1 MNINTQQTK
10 IALVTGGSRGLGKDM
25 AMKLAQK
32 GNDIILTWKTSEEEA
47 QNVIAEI
54 EAIGRKA
61 AALKLDTGIVPSFP
75 TFVAELS
82 TILKTR
88 FGTGKFDHLVNNAGF
103 NYVIPSFEATTEAMF
118 DDLMNVH
125 YKGVF
130 FLTQKLLPL
139 INDGGSIVNLSTGL
153 TRFVHAG
160 SGAYASMKAA
170 IQTLTRYLAK
180 ELGSRGIRA
189 NVVAPGAIATDFSG
203 GRLKASLQMQEYLTS
218 VTALARVG
226 RPDDIG
232 GVVAFLCSDD
242 AKWITA
248 QVIEASGGMYL

>member
-1 MNINTQQTK
+1 MNTQAQQTK

-25 AMKLAQK
+25 VIRLAQK
-32 GNDIILTWKTSEEEA
+32 GSDIIFTYKTSEEEA
-47 QNVIAEI
+47 KNVVAAI
-54 EAIGRKA
+54 EALGQKA
-61 AALKLDTGIVPSFP
+61 AALKLDTGNVSSFP
-75 TFVAELS
+75 AFVTELS
-82 TILKTR
+82 NVLKSH
-88 FGTGKFDHLVNNAGF
+88 FNADKFDYLVNNAGF
-103 NYVIPSFEATTEAMF
+103 NYVIPSFEATTEEMF

-130 FLTQKLLPL
+130 FLTQKLLRL
-139 INDGGSIVNLSTGL
+139 INNGGSIVNLSTGL

-160 SGAYASMKAA
+160 SGTYASMKAA
-170 IQTLTRYLAK
+170 VQTLTRYLAQ

-203 GRLKASLQMQEYLTS
+203 GRLKASPQIQEHIKS

-226 RPDDIG
+226 QPDDIG

-242 AKWITA
+242 AQWVTA